1 MPSRDGAPAAKP
13 AGSPRALFNHCSP
26 FMEVRAPLIF
36 RPVYQPLVWGGR
48 RMESWGRNLPPGPI
62 GEAWELADHTRGMSV
77 VAEGD
82 LAGTPLRDLVER
94 AGQALVG
101 WAFRG
106 GEFPLMIKLIDAS
119 LRLSVQ
125 VHPDDAIARELGVG
139 QHGKTECWV
148 FLADGGEICQG
159 THPGVSRAEFERA
172 LADHHVATTLNRFEA
187 RKGDVFFLPART
199 VHALGEGCLLYEV
212 QQTSDITF
220 RVYDWDRLG
229 LDGKPRP
236 LHVTESMATIDFS
249 RSDYGPHAPEPW
261 RPLPAPGCEERG
273 LIECP
278 YFALREQRVRGT
290 LEQPVGDTCVVVT
303 CAAGQGTLSTPAGRA
318 ALPPMQTVLIPA
330 DAGTWRV
337 EIPSGSADLL
347 VATPRF

>member
-1 MPSRDGAPAAKP
+1 
-13 AGSPRALFNHCSP
+13 
-26 FMEVRAPLIF
+26 MELRIPLMF

-48 RMESWGRNLPPGPI
+48 RMEAWGRTLPDGPI
-62 GEAWELADHTRGMSV
+62 GEAWELADHARGMSV
-77 VAEGD
+77 VASGP
-82 LAGTPLRDLVER
+82 LAGRALHELVEG
-94 AGQALVG
+94 AGRNLVG
-101 WAFRG
+101 DGFAG
-106 GEFPLMIKLIDAS
+106 TEFPLMIKLIDAS

-159 THPGVSRAEFERA
+159 TRPGVTRAEFERA
-172 LADHHVATTLNRFEA
+172 LAEHDVASTLNRFEA
-187 RKGDVFFLPART
+187 RRGDVFFLPART

-249 RSDYGPHAPEPW
+249 RTNYGPHAPEGW
-261 RPLPAPGCEERG
+261 RPLAAPGCAERS
-273 LIECP
+273 LIACQ
-278 YFALREQRVRGT
+278 YFTLREQRVAGS
-290 LEQPVGDTCVVVT
+290 LEQSLDGACAVVT
-303 CAAGQGTLSTPAGRA
+303 CVAGQGRVATQAGQVS
-318 ALPPMQTVLIPA
+318 LLPMQTVLIPA
-330 DAGTWRV
+330 DAGTWRI
-337 EIPSGSADLL
+337 EIATGTADLL